1 MRVFRKRGTP
11 HRHTSP
17 LDVEY
22 EPPIPPGEKR
32 RSRLIIILILTSVG
46 LAAVAQLLLK
56 VGMNKVGIIGSAD
69 LQAPLTTALRVLRQP
84 AILVGFL
91 AFGLSAA
98 IWLIVL
104 SRTALSFA
112 YPFASLTFVLI
123 LVFEWA
129 LLDEPVFALRWG
141 GVAFIIMGLIL
152 VSRTGQT
159 TT

>member
-1 MRVFRKRGTP
+1 MTVFRKP
-11 HRHTSP
+11 AAKHQHTSP

-69 LQAPLTTALRVLRQP
+69 LQAPLATAVRVLRQP

-123 LVFEWA
+123 LLFEWA

-152 VSRTGQT
+152 VSRTGHT
-159 TT
+159 T